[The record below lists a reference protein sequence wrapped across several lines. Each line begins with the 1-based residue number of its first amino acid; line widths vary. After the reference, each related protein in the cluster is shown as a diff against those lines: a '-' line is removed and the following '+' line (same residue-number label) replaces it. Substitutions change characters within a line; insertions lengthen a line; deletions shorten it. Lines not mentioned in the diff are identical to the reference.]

1 MNQQNYN
8 CLCNQI
14 QWDKEAPIALN
25 HPQVPDTSIRDPEQT
40 PDNGKQTSGWAR
52 ASACVRA
59 VRVSLSPIFL
69 LPLPPPFL
77 ARSPFSRFQSWFWA
91 VFRWTEEPKEG
102 LGKSSI
108 IVGGWQNF
116 LLLIW
121 TTSVTFCKSVPFS
134 VILSVNVF
142 SIVFPMYFTI
152 VLHLQSKQGVLPRT
166 MYLKKPTSC
175 WVLVCLNQR

>member
-25 HPQVPDTSIRDPEQT
+25 HPQVPDSSIPEPEQTRT

-52 ASACVRA
+52 ASACARA

-116 LLLIW
+116 FLLLIW
-121 TTSVTFCKSVPFS
+121 TTSVSFCKSVPFS
-134 VILSVNVF
+134 VILSVNVTLSNIF
-142 SIVFPMYFTI
+142 YRLSHVFHHCPSFA
-152 VLHLQSKQGVLPRT
+152 K
-166 MYLKKPTSC
+166 
-175 WVLVCLNQR
+175 